1 MQVVFALETLP
12 LSVLSCP
19 SGVAAANFS
28 LVLLAPAA
36 WRSAQQVSFERFSSL
51 WWLLKRCRES
61 QPSSKMVLHRF
72 SLACYALIVL
82 RRLLCSLHVRSR
94 CHWTSVVTEPF
105 RCQFLYRVRVPSV
118 PASRSFVSLHHSL
131 LVCACARLLSPLMI
145 SDLCSGQT
153 HHVYTDKELD
163 TCSGHGFGGLPPIC
177 PSYPR
182 RFRPCRPAP

>member
-1 MQVVFALETLP
+1 MFSHVVTLTSSGNHGWVPQWQLISNGRRPFIVAAMQVVFALETLP

-82 RRLLCSLHVRSR
+82 RRLLCSLHVPA
-94 CHWTSVVTEPF
+94 VT
-105 RCQFLYRVRVPSV
+105 
-118 PASRSFVSLHHSL
+118 
-131 LVCACARLLSPLMI
+131 
-145 SDLCSGQT
+145 
-153 HHVYTDKELD
+153 
-163 TCSGHGFGGLPPIC
+163 GLPSLQSLSAANFFTAFEC
-177 PSYPR
+177 
-182 RFRPCRPAP
+182 FRSLRHFLSSLSSARCLCALALASCRP

>member
-1 MQVVFALETLP
+1 MGTLNAWRQISNGCRSFIIAAMQVVFALETLP

-36 WRSAQQVSFERFSSL
+36 WRRSAQQVSFERFSSL

-82 RRLLCSLHVRSR
+82 RRLLCSLHVPA
-94 CHWTSVVTEPF
+94 VT
-105 RCQFLYRVRVPSV
+105 
-118 PASRSFVSLHHSL
+118 
-131 LVCACARLLSPLMI
+131 
-145 SDLCSGQT
+145 
-153 HHVYTDKELD
+153 
-163 TCSGHGFGGLPPIC
+163 GLPSLQSLSAANFSTAFEC
-177 PSYPR
+177 FQSLR
-182 RFRPCRPAP
+182 HVLSSLSTTRCLCALALASCRP